1 MTRPLL
7 VALLSVLAACNPTV
21 RVATP
26 EPLKVDVDMRVDI
39 YQHATGDAPANG
51 PDSEAQDRRRARM
64 AEIQNLKNARIAGEN
79 RRGLLSLVQP
89 PAGEYGDYVRRTVEA
104 ENADRLALTK
114 QLAAERRV
122 PLAQVETEQA
132 ELWRDRAFPGE
143 WIETQV
149 DGTWRWQQKAATG
162 SEAAPPP
169 ATP

>member
-1 MTRPLL
+1 MTRRLL
-7 VALLSVLAACNPTV
+7 VALLPILAACNPTV

-26 EPLKVDVDMRVDI
+26 EPIKVDVDMRVDI
-39 YQHATGDAPANG
+39 YQHATGDTPANG

-143 WIETQV
+143 WIEMQV
-149 DGTWRWQQKAATG
+149 DGTWRWQQKAAG

>member
-1 MTRPLL
+1 VTRRLVVTLL
-7 VALLSVLAACNPTV
+7 PILAACNPTV

-64 AEIQNLKNARIAGEN
+64 AEIQNMKNARIAGEN
-79 RRGLLSLVQP
+79 RRGLLSLVQA

-104 ENADRLALTK
+104 ENADRLALMK

-149 DGTWRWQQKAATG
+149 DGTWRWQQKAATA
-162 SEAAPPP
+162 SDA
-169 ATP
+169 ATPGETP

>member
-1 MTRPLL
+1 MTRRLL
-7 VALLSVLAACNPTV
+7 VALLPILAACNPTV

-39 YQHATGDAPANG
+39 YQHATGDTPANG

-64 AEIQNLKNARIAGEN
+64 AEIQNLKNARVAGEN

-104 ENADRLALTK
+104 ENADRLALMK

-122 PLAQVETEQA
+122 PLATIETEQA
-132 ELWRDRAFPGE
+132 NLWRERAFPGE
-143 WIETQV
+143 WIEVQV
-149 DGTWRWQQKAATG
+149 DGAWRWQQKQGNPSDA
-162 SEAAPPP
+162 S
-169 ATP
+169 

>member
-1 MTRPLL
+1 MTRRLV
-7 VALLSVLAACNPTV
+7 VALLPILAACNPTV

-64 AEIQNLKNARIAGEN
+64 AEIQNLKNARVAGEN

-104 ENADRLALTK
+104 ENADRLALMK
-114 QLAAERRV
+114 QLAAERRI

-143 WIETQV
+143 WIEAQV

-162 SEAAPPP
+162 SDTAVPPE
-169 ATP
+169 TP